1 MSSLACMQLIPASA
15 GSGKTYRLKEQL
27 KEWVCAESPQ
37 VAANRIVAVTFT
49 EAAAAEL
56 RQRIRGTL
64 LKAGRLADAADLE
77 DAYVSTIHGFG
88 LRLLQEN
95 TFDLGRGLKLRLLT
109 EDERK
114 LLMRRALGIAELKA
128 TAGITRDL
136 AAFGYRYNH
145 SSGASAEDE
154 YRDDLRKMID
164 YLQAIG
170 AEAESQ
176 IGGGREWIAN
186 CYGPPS
192 DEAPDAMAARLQSAA
207 TRLLETYPQSLA
219 TTHGNNKTAIREF
232 SADYEN
238 LCRARDGSGLDWDWD
253 LWVGLCNLRLSRR
266 GCEVPA
272 DYEALASSVMEA
284 ASAIHRHP
292 GPLEQGQR
300 HFESLLRT
308 AGAAINH
315 YEALKRDAGL
325 LDYAD
330 MVAGAYE
337 ALRHEG
343 IAKRLRSELDCMVV
357 DEFQDTNPLQFGLLW
372 QLMRQGLP
380 SVVVGDV
387 KQSIMGFQGAD
398 PRLFKT
404 LLEHFPDAA
413 EPLDRNWRSQPALLE
428 VINSVSARLFEDY
441 QPLEPRG
448 GVSELPALHV
458 LQFPDIAHCKDDP
471 YRSARVAEALAAKID
486 DPGLEIIDRHS
497 GAKRR
502 LRGGDCAVLCPTHGM
517 LARYARALREQGLNV
532 RLQQSGWLESSE
544 VQLALQAL
552 SLVANP
558 GDLHARLYLSVT
570 DFGSLDLETA
580 LKRLVAGEDLEDPVL
595 DKLDALSQRIANQ
608 RLDDVVAEV
617 LHATG
622 FFDLV
627 AHRSDARQA
636 RANLV
641 RLQGVAKEFVDAQ
654 PESLLAAGIHG
665 YGIPQFIAWLNQAA
679 DSDDTMPAADAVDED
694 AVELVTW
701 HASKGREWP
710 VVAVCGLNQS
720 IKADLPELALDYPEF
735 DDLDALIQRA
745 QIRLSPAFAS
755 KPAGERFLKPLS
767 DARRDQV
774 LREIYV
780 AITRPRDQ
788 LVLEWPEF
796 AADPDKS
803 TRASA
808 FAEAIGISV
817 KSDGIELEGGEHL
830 PAQVDRIEPPSVPDE
845 NSSEGPSQG
854 TGFSRLAIASRA
866 LPGDQ
871 VPDARQPSLHQ
882 EDVTP
887 GANVTGSEDTVGFER
902 IAYGEALDLPSGPGS
917 FAIGSFVHRFFELD
931 DDRCRAMDLLR
942 EEAERLWPQADSG
955 AICDALRS
963 QRQAF
968 EQALKDSLGADG
980 IEREVPMIGL
990 DEKGSV
996 INGVI
1001 DCLASADEARWV
1013 IDHKTDKGGKESDL
1027 WAQHLPQLRAYASLF
1042 TDHPCAGVALNIVR
1056 QGVLLV
1062 ASTEHLR

>member
-1 MSSLACMQLIPASA
+1 MSALAPMQLIPASA
-15 GSGKTYRLKEQL
+15 GSGKTYSLKEQL
-27 KEWVCAESPQ
+27 KDWVSAQPPQ

-64 LKAGRLADAADLE
+64 LKAGRLSDAADLE

-95 TFDLGRGLKLRLLT
+95 AFDLGRGLKLRLLT

-114 LLMRRALGIAELKA
+114 LLMRRALGVAEVEA
-128 TAGITRDL
+128 AGGITRDL
-136 AAFGYRYNH
+136 AAFGYRYSH
-145 SSGASAEDE
+145 GSGASAEDG
-154 YRDDLRKMID
+154 YRDDLRKVIE
-164 YLQAIG
+164 YLRAIG
-170 AEAESQ
+170 ADAGSQ
-176 IGGGREWIAN
+176 IGSGRQWIADR
-186 CYGPPS
+186 YGAPSTEPP
-192 DEAPDAMAARLQSAA
+192 EVLAAKLQSAA
-207 TRLLETYPQSLA
+207 ARLLEAYPQSLA
-219 TTHGNNKTAIREF
+219 TTHGNNKTAIGDFTR
-232 SADYEN
+232 DYEN
-238 LCRARDGSGLDWDWD
+238 LCRARDGRGLDRDWG

-266 GCEVPA
+266 GCELPEE
-272 DYEALASSVMEA
+272 YEALAASVMEA

-292 GPLEQGQR
+292 GPLAQGQL

-308 AGAAINH
+308 AGAALDH

-337 ALRHEG
+337 ALRDET

-372 QLMRQGLP
+372 RLMRQGLP

-428 VINSVSARLFEDY
+428 VINALSARLFEDY

-448 GVSELPALHV
+448 GASELPPLHV
-458 LQFPDIAHCKDDP
+458 LQFPDIANRKDDS
-471 YRSARVAEALAAKID
+471 YRSARVAEALAAKIN
-486 DPGLEIIDRHS
+486 DPALEIIDRHS
-497 GAKRR
+497 NLKRR

-517 LARYARALREQGLNV
+517 LARYAHALRAQGLKV

-552 SLVANP
+552 NLVANP
-558 GDLHARLYLSVT
+558 EDLHARLYLSVT

-580 LKRLVAGEDLEDPVL
+580 LKRLVAGEALEDRIL
-595 DKLDALSQRIANQ
+595 EKLDALSETVTTR
-608 RLDDVVAEV
+608 RLDDAVAEV
-617 LHATG
+617 FHTTG
-622 FFDLV
+622 LFDLV

-641 RLQGVAKEFVDAQ
+641 RLMGAAREFVDAQ

-679 DSDDTMPAADAVDED
+679 DSDDTMPASDAVDED

-701 HASKGREWP
+701 HAAKGREWP
-710 VVAVCGLNQS
+710 VVAVCGLTQS
-720 IKADLPELALDYPEF
+720 IKASLPELALDYPDFE
-735 DDLDALIQRA
+735 DLDALIRRA

-755 KPAGERFLKPLS
+755 KEAGERFLEPLS

-796 AADPDKS
+796 AAYSDKS

-808 FAEAIGISV
+808 FAGVTGFSV
-817 KSDGIELEGGEHL
+817 NSDGIELEGVEHL
-830 PAQVDRIEPPSVPDE
+830 PAQVDAIKPPLASGEPPAQGH
-845 NSSEGPSQG
+845 SEMA
-854 TGFSRLAIASRA
+854 GFSRLGIAKRSPPA
-866 LPGDQ
+866 ES
-871 VPDARQPSLHQ
+871 VPDARQPSLHAG
-882 EDVTP
+882 D
-887 GANVTGSEDTVGFER
+887 GASAEHAAAAEGSAAFER
-902 IAYGEALDLPSGPGS
+902 IVYGQPLDLPPGPDPFS
-917 FAIGSFVHRFFELD
+917 IGSFVHRFFELD
-931 DDRCRAMDLLR
+931 DGQGRAAELLQV
-942 EEAERLWPQADSG
+942 EATRLWSQADS
-955 AICDALRS
+955 ITVCEVLRR

-968 EQALKDSLGADG
+968 EKALMETLGASS
-980 IEREVPMIGL
+980 IEREVPLIGM
-990 DEKGSV
+990 DEQGSV
-996 INGVI
+996 VNGVI
-1001 DCLASADEARWV
+1001 DCLASAADSRWI
-1013 IDHKTDKGGKESDL
+1013 IDHKTDAGDNEAAH
-1027 WAQHLPQLRAYASLF
+1027 WQRHLPQLRAYAAALGG
-1042 TDHPCAGVALNIVR
+1042 PPRAGLALNLVR
-1056 QGVLLV
+1056 QGVLL
-1062 ASTEHLR
+1062 AAKAG